1 MRPVRSRA
9 FAWLALV
16 AMLLLA
22 AVPSLGRLAGAQS
35 PSAPGTVPSSHA
47 MHATHAMPAIAP
59 AGHGVHHATAVRPGH
74 RADAPRPGEKPPG
87 ENGHAG
93 HDCAYCPL
101 LSGLNLTASVPWL
114 PRARL
119 QHAPWAARA
128 AANPPLAAPV
138 PALGGQ
144 GPPVSAIA

>member
-22 AVPSLGRLAGAQS
+22 AVPSLGRLAGG
-35 PSAPGTVPSSHA
+35 APRPAPA
-47 MHATHAMPAIAP
+47 MAHETHAMPAVAH
-59 AGHGVHHATAVRPGH
+59 AGYDVHHAPASQPSH
-74 RADAPRPGEKPPG
+74 RTDAPHPGGRTPG

-101 LSGLNLTASVPWL
+101 LSGLNATASVPWL
-114 PRARL
+114 PRVPL
-119 QHAPWAARA
+119 PHAPWAVRA

>member
-35 PSAPGTVPSSHA
+35 PSAPGTVPWSHA
-47 MHATHAMPAIAP
+47 MHATQAIAP
-59 AGHGVHHATAVRPGH
+59 AGHGMHHAAAVQPGH
-74 RADAPRPGEKPPG
+74 RSDALQSPGKAPS

-119 QHAPWAARA
+119 PHAPWAVRA

>member
-35 PSAPGTVPSSHA
+35 RSAPGIVPASHA
-47 MHATHAMPAIAP
+47 MHAMPAVAHS
-59 AGHGVHHATAVRPGH
+59 GHGMHHAAAVQPSHRTDALHSPGK
-74 RADAPRPGEKPPG
+74 APS

-101 LSGLNLTASVPWL
+101 LSGLNAASSVPWL
-114 PRARL
+114 PRAPL
-119 QHAPWAARA
+119 QRAPWAVRV

-144 GPPVSAIA
+144 GPPVPPIA

>member
-22 AVPSLGRLAGAQS
+22 AVPSLGRLAGGEPLPARAS
-35 PSAPGTVPSSHA
+35 VHA
-47 MHATHAMPAIAP
+47 RHAMPAIA
-59 AGHGVHHATAVRPGH
+59 HGMHHAAEAQLGH
-74 RADAPRPGEKPPG
+74 RRDAPHPDGKTPGK
-87 ENGHAG
+87 NGHAG

-114 PRARL
+114 LRAPL
-119 QHAPWAARA
+119 QRVPWTVRA
-128 AANPPLAAPV
+128 AASRPLDAPV

>member
-1 MRPVRSRA
+1 MRLVRSRA

-16 AMLLLA
+16 AMLMLV
-22 AVPSLGRLAGAQS
+22 AVPSLGRLARGV
-35 PSAPGTVPSSHA
+35 PPPAPA
-47 MHATHAMPAIAP
+47 MAHATHAMPAVAH
-59 AGHGVHHATAVRPGH
+59 AGHGMHHTAAVQPGH
-74 RADAPRPGEKPPG
+74 HSDAPHPRGETPR

-101 LSGLNLTASVPWL
+101 LAGLSLTATVPWL
-114 PRARL
+114 PRAPLER
-119 QHAPWAARA
+119 APWSVRA